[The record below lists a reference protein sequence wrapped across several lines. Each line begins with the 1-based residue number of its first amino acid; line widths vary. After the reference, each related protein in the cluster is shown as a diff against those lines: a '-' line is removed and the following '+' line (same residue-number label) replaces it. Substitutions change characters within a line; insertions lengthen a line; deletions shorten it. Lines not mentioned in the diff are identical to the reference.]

1 MTRILFYIYA
11 LKSIL
16 LIDNIAIWRIIMLM
30 KTRFKDLKQRQLD
43 AGLAHWRSAA
53 LPSRPPSGWIKAIR
67 EALGMSSAHLA
78 KRLNLVPSTVLR
90 LETSE
95 ADDTIT
101 LASLRRVAEALNC
114 ELQYALV
121 PKQSIAQTIETQ
133 ANKIARERMAAL
145 THTMALE
152 AQATSKETV
161 ETQVQEMAESLL
173 KGSKRE
179 LWR

>member
-1 MTRILFYIYA
+1 MP
-11 LKSIL
+11 
-16 LIDNIAIWRIIMLM
+16 
-30 KTRFKDLKQRQLD
+30 
-43 AGLAHWRSAA
+43 AA
-53 LPSRPPSGWIKAIR
+53 Q
-67 EALGMSSAHLA
+67 LA
-78 KRLNLVPSTVLR
+78 KRLGLVPSTVLR

-121 PKQSIAQTIETQ
+121 PRQTIAQTMEAQ
-133 ANKIARERMAAL
+133 ATKVARERMAAL
-145 THTMALE
+145 AHTMALE
-152 AQATSKETV
+152 AQSTPKESV
-161 ETQVQEMAESLL
+161 EIQVQEMTESLL